1 MSDNPSLTIPRD
13 VIEPI
18 IQAHVTTAVMTAL
31 GDKEQ
36 IISRCVRQIM
46 EQKVDR
52 AGKPSTYNSSSD
64 LSWLQWVMQDC
75 VTNALRAAIV
85 ETLETQ
91 KAQIKKQLA
100 EELSRKNSPLIR
112 QLVAGMVGAMTH
124 PDVLRYNISVAY
136 DERTS

>member
-1 MSDNPSLTIPRD
+1 MNDNPSLTIPRD

-46 EQKVDR
+46 AQKVDR
-52 AGKPSTYNSSSD
+52 DGKRSVYDCSSD
-64 LSWLQWVMQDC
+64 ISWLQWVMQDC
-75 VTNALRAAIV
+75 VQTAMRAAIV
-85 ETLETQ
+85 DTLETQ

-100 EELSRKNSPLIR
+100 EELSRKNSPLVR
-112 QLVAGMVGAMTH
+112 QLIAGMVGAMTH
-124 PDVLRYNISVAY
+124 PDVLRYKISVAY